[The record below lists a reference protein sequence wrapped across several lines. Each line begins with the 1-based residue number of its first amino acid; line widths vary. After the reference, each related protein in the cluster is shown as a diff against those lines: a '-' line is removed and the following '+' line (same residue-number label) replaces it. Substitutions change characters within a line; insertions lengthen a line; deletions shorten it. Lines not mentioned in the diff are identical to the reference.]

1 MGLEKLNKANAWELA
16 KDFVMLNLGIAIYDL
31 GWAAFMLPYR
41 IPTGG
46 LAGLAA
52 IVQYATSFPMQYT
65 IFFVNAALLVIA
77 WWQLGLK
84 FAVQTAYAVLAL
96 TFYLQVGQDIM
107 TDTNGVLIQ
116 ILGEGQDSMAC
127 MLGAI
132 LNGIGIA
139 IVFLSGGSAG
149 GWDIVA
155 AVVNK
160 YRNISLGRVMLF
172 LDFFVIG
179 SCWFIFNDWRM
190 VVFGYVT
197 LVIYTFTLD
206 MVMNSSRQDI
216 QITIYTKLYAE
227 IGEEIRKETGHT
239 MTLMYGEGGY
249 SHDSMKILVVIVH
262 KREAIKVLRLIR
274 SLDPEAFVTQHRV
287 EGVYGKGFNVIKP

>member
-1 MGLEKLNKANAWELA
+1 MGLEKINKANAWELA

-107 TDTNGVLIQ
+107 TDANGVLIQ

>member
-96 TFYLQVGQDIM
+96 TFYLQVGQNIM

-262 KREAIKVLRLIR
+262 KRESIKVLRLIR

>member
-262 KREAIKVLRLIR
+262 KRESIKVLRLIR